1 MGWHDVA
8 LYGGM
13 ALGMGFGMTLAA
25 VPMVRRWAFRLK
37 MVAAPRED
45 RWHAHPTPLLGGLAI
60 GMALWGAFLT
70 LWALGGLEDHWRK
83 IGGLTI
89 LSSVLGL
96 VGLVDDRKHL
106 APQTK
111 LLVQIVLAS
120 FVVFLGF
127 EVQWFVSKTANRFWS
142 ILWVVAITNAFNL
155 LDNMDGLSA
164 GVAAIACAFL
174 ILVEAVCGHPFQP
187 IHLAVMALLGALAG
201 FLVYNFHPASI
212 FMGDCGSLPIG
223 FFLAAAS
230 TQTNMAQNGP
240 LVPILAVP
248 VFIFCLPLFD
258 MAFVSVMRPLFGRS
272 ISTGGRDHTSHRL
285 VAIGLSERNTVL
297 FLYGFS
303 TLGGILALFM
313 ALQPVGTLPGI
324 VVFLLL
330 TLFLAVHLARVRTY
344 GPGQKSIVERN
355 GTLTVLW
362 IQWTYKKRMFEV
374 LLDVFMVAFAYW
386 VSYFLRYEKPM
397 YESVFPNFLKSLPL
411 TVACCLGA
419 NLVVGIYRGVWR
431 LTSTSDLVYH
441 LGAASL
447 GVALTVLSLVFLYDF
462 EGFSRSIF
470 GIFWALWLVALS
482 GSRVSFCFMSELL
495 KKVSRRNGR
504 RVAIYGADER
514 GSMILYRVLNG
525 SEHVL
530 CPVGFIDNDE
540 KKQNARIYGYKV
552 IGPWHRLEEL
562 IRTHRLDEILV
573 PVEEAARLPFP
584 APEALG
590 RQVVFRQVDLR
601 IG

>member
-1 MGWHDVA
+1 MKWQDLAV
-8 LYGGM
+8 YGGLS
-13 ALGMGFGMTLAA
+13 LGIGFCVA
-25 VPMVRRWAFRLK
+25 VGVIPLVRRWAFRLK

-45 RWHAHPTPLLGGLAI
+45 RWHAQPTPLLGGLAI
-60 GMALWGAFLT
+60 GMALWAAFLI
-70 LWALGGLEDHWRK
+70 LWAMGVLYDHWRTLA
-83 IGGLTI
+83 GLMT

-96 VGLVDDRKHL
+96 VGLVDDRKPL
-106 APQTK
+106 PPQTK

-127 EVQWFVSKTANRFWS
+127 ELQWFVSKTANRFWS
-142 ILWVVAITNAFNL
+142 ILWMVAITNAFNL

-164 GVAAIACAFL
+164 GVAAMACAFL
-174 ILVEAVCGHPFQP
+174 ILVEGVCGHPFQP
-187 IHLAVMALLGALAG
+187 IHLAVIALLGALAG

-212 FMGDCGSLPIG
+212 FMGDCGSLPVG

-230 TQTNMAQNGP
+230 TQTTMAHNEP

-248 VFIFCLPLFD
+248 VCIFCLPLFD
-258 MAFVSVMRPLFGRS
+258 MAFVSIMRTLFGRS

-303 TLGGILALFM
+303 ALGGVLALFM
-313 ALQPVGTLPGI
+313 ALQPVGALPGI
-324 VVFLLL
+324 FVFLLL
-330 TLFLAVHLARVRTY
+330 SLFLAVHLARVRTY

-374 LLDVFMVAFAYW
+374 ILDVFMVAFAYW
-386 VSYFLRYEKPM
+386 FSYFLRYEKPM
-397 YESVFPNFLKSLPL
+397 YEAVFSNFLKSLPL
-411 TVACCLGA
+411 TVACCLAA
-419 NLVVGIYRGVWR
+419 NLVMGIYRGVWR
-431 LTSTSDLVYH
+431 LTGTSDLVYH

-462 EGFSRSIF
+462 QGFSRSIF

-495 KKVSRRNGR
+495 KKLSRRNGR

-514 GSMILYRVLNG
+514 GSIILYRVLNG
-525 SEHVL
+525 SEREL

-562 IRTHRLDEILV
+562 IRTHRIDEILV
-573 PVEEAARLPFP
+573 PVEEAPALPFP
-584 APEALG
+584 KAEALG
-590 RQVVFRQVDLR
+590 RQVVFRQVDFR